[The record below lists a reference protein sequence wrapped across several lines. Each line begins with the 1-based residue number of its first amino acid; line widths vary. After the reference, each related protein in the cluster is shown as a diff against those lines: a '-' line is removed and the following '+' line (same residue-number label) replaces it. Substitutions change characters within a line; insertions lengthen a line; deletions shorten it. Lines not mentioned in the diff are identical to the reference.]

1 MKTDIEIAQEAKLLP
16 VEEIAVK
23 LNIAEADLNKFGDTV
38 AKVKN
43 YQKNQIKAKTNKV
56 IIKKNNI

>member
-1 MKTDIEIAQEAKLLP
+1 MKTDIEIAQEAELLP

-23 LNIAEADLNKFGDTV
+23 LDIAEADLDKFGKTI

-43 YQKNQIKAKTNKV
+43 YQKYLHMQV
-56 IIKKNNI
+56 